1 MGFELDISVEGSSR
15 STQFFRFYQKV
26 SDLLGRAAAVVV
38 VVCGLINDHQ
48 FLYEK
53 GLINEPHFMS

>member
-1 MGFELDISVEGSSR
+1 MVSFGVFLQNCP
-15 STQFFRFYQKV
+15 QFFRFFQKV
-26 SDLLGRAAAVVV
+26 SDLLGRAAAVVVV